1 MKGGKSL
8 TNGTEYISQL
18 FSEHGD
24 EILRLCFLYLR
35 NREDAEDAAME
46 TFSRA
51 LSNEDSFRGGS
62 QPRTWLTRIAINVC
76 KDMLKSSARRK
87 NLGSAPLEDI
97 PANDELLRRE
107 DTFAVSSAISSLPR
121 IYREAAVLHFYN
133 GFTIKESAKIAGIPQ
148 TAMAFR
154 IRRAKE
160 LLKKSLAEWFPDL

>member
-1 MKGGKSL
+1 M
-8 TNGTEYISQL
+8 TNGTEHISQL

-46 TFSRA
+46 AFSRA
-51 LSNEDSFRGGS
+51 LSNADSFRGGS
-62 QPRTWLTRIAINVC
+62 QPRTWLVRIAINVC
-76 KDMLKSSARRK
+76 KDMLKSGARRA
-87 NLGSAPLEDI
+87 NQLSAPLEDI
-97 PANDELLRRE
+97 ASNDELSQRE
-107 DTFAVSSAISSLPR
+107 DRLAVSTAISSLPP

-154 IRRAKE
+154 IKRAKE
-160 LLKKSLAEWFPDL
+160 LLKKSLGEWFPDM